1 MNPTA
6 HEMTEQDPAV
16 SQMLV
21 VLDSDAA
28 GTSSQ
33 ELAQLRALGRDGL
46 IRLVDSGTG
55 PFSGPDEAKDADV
68 DRELYALVYGLL
80 HPDHD
85 GGIATVSGTEKA
97 MEVAVAVRDRADVF
111 VSTDPRI
118 CERDRPF
125 EQQAGMHLLS
135 RLERWS
141 SSCRSSPTPTDLEAS
156 ARHRRAFLGLLG
168 FGLRLL
174 KSDQMRRHRQG
185 LGEHLL

>member
-6 HEMTEQDPAV
+6 HGLTERDPAV

-21 VLDSDAA
+21 VLDSEAA

-33 ELAQLRALGRDGL
+33 ELTQLRALDREGL
-46 IRLVDSGTG
+46 IRLVDSPSG
-55 PFSGPDEAKDADV
+55 PFDSPDGAKDTDV
-68 DRELYALVYGLL
+68 DRELYALVYDLL

-97 MEVAVAVRDRADVF
+97 MEVAVAVQGHADVF

-125 EQQAGMHLLS
+125 EQKTGMHLLDPAQA
-135 RLERWS
+135 LELVLQELA
-141 SSCRSSPTPTDLEAS
+141 DA
-156 ARHRRAFLGLLG
+156 G
-168 FGLRLL
+168 
-174 KSDQMRRHRQG
+174 
-185 LGEHLL
+185 